1 MNNKTETALAV
12 KSEVI
17 PFSDMERMAASIA
30 KSGLFGI
37 KSADQAIALM
47 LVAQSEGRHPASV
60 ASEFDIIQGR
70 PALKAQA
77 ALSRFQQSGGRIQWL
92 TRNDNEATI
101 EGTHPAGGT
110 LRVTW
115 TMERAH
121 AAGLTGKATW
131 RQYPCA
137 LLSARASAEM
147 VRALFP
153 ACLSGQYL
161 VEEVQDFDTKPR
173 RNVPELPEGTYE
185 MVESKPLPLPLPEK
199 KPDFTYDELPTTY
212 LEELNTLMERD
223 GVSEEMVMSF
233 FNKKGCNPSNAE
245 YLPEIQEKYLKGL
258 VLKWDSVMGNDQQE
272 AA

>member
-1 MNNKTETALAV
+1 MNNKAETALAV

-121 AAGLTGKATW
+121 SAGLTGKATW
-131 RQYPCA
+131 KQYPCA

-147 VRALFP
+147 VRALYP

-161 VEEVQDFDTKPR
+161 VEEVQDFDSKPK
-173 RNVPELPEGTYE
+173 RNVPDLEEGTYQ
-185 MVESKPLPLPLPEK
+185 MVESKPVPLPLPEK
-199 KPDFTYDELPTTY
+199 KPDFTYDELPNNY
-212 LEELNTLMERD
+212 LEELNALMERD
-223 GVSEEMVMSF
+223 GVSDEMVMSF
-233 FNKKGCNPSNAE
+233 FNKKGCNPGNVE
-245 YLPEIQEKYLKGL
+245 YLPEIQEKFLKHL
-258 VLKWDSVMGNDQQE
+258 VLKWETVMGNNQKE